1 MKINM
6 LINVQ
11 MPTTVGI
18 LTFIS
23 MINTKVESLKTT
35 FKNFIFQRAGAISS
49 FVELSIFYN
58 LGARTVSLKVVLP
71 INRKYRLLSDD
82 YNCELSI
89 EFLLSIILM

>member
-1 MKINM
+1 MKIDM

-35 FKNFIFQRAGAISS
+35 FKNFVFQRAGAISS
-49 FVELSIFYN
+49 FAEFSVFFIN
-58 LGARTVSLKVVLP
+58 LGPEKSV
-71 INRKYRLLSDD
+71 
-82 YNCELSI
+82 
-89 EFLLSIILM
+89 